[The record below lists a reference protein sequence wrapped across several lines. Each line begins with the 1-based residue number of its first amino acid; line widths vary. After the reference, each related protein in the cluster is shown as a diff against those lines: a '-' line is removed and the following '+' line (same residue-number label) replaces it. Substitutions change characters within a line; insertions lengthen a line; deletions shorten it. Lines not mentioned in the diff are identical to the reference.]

1 MMHVDDEKMIDIETK
16 LSHQE
21 DLLATLNEA
30 LSNQQVQIASLE
42 NLCRSLVDRIRALSD
57 GGSDGE
63 QQDEQPPHF

>member
-1 MMHVDDEKMIDIETK
+1 MIDIEIK

-42 NLCRSLVDRIRALSD
+42 NLCQSLVDRIRALSD
-57 GGSDGE
+57 GGSEGA
-63 QQDEQPPHF
+63 QQDVPPPHY